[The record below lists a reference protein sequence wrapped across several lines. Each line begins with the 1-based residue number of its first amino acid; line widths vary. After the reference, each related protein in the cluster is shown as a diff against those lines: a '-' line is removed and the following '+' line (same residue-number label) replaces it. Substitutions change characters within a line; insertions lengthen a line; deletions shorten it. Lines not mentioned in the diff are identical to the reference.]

1 MKKLHL
7 RMQVMNRSIKVANR
21 ASEKFVSTLNEVTIG
36 MGELVVPIDFLVLEN
51 TRRTSLSAC

>member
-1 MKKLHL
+1 
-7 RMQVMNRSIKVANR
+7 MQVMNRSIKVANR